1 LREELLRWG
10 EPRAELRGVA
20 PVLPSRAHYLTSDID
35 RDVAEARRRLDDTL
49 EWAHEQGFDAAGRVG
64 DDTPPLTAIE
74 DELRRFAA
82 DELIIS
88 THPPGRS
95 HWLESGL
102 VERAHEELDIPI
114 THVIV
119 DLGRQ
124 EVEIRP
130 LDAERAARRTVGYE
144 R

>member
-1 LREELLRWG
+1 MRLPKSETETGASPCARLRSRRLRPYAPSGREEAHPRDLL
-10 EPRAELRGVA
+10 
-20 PVLPSRAHYLTSDID
+20 
-35 RDVAEARRRLDDTL
+35 
-49 EWAHEQGFDAAGRVG
+49 
-64 DDTPPLTAIE
+64 
-74 DELRRFAA
+74 
-82 DELIIS
+82 
-88 THPPGRS
+88 THPSGRS
-95 HWLESGL
+95 HWLETGL

-124 EVEIRP
+124 EVEIRL